1 MYIEIKIIMNNSKQ
15 TDLMAMNV
23 TWSLED
29 LELYDNRIGALDSPS
44 TIFTISKTIVLA
56 MGIIA
61 QTTFYKMMKRLPG
74 RVINQILYQHMVRA
88 IYISRFRIFFRLLL
102 SRWREVYSFSGI

>member
-1 MYIEIKIIMNNSKQ
+1 MYIEVKIIMNNSRQ
-15 TDLMAMNV
+15 TDLMAMDV
-23 TWSLED
+23 TWLLED
-29 LELYDNRIGALDSPS
+29 LDLYENRIGVGEA
-44 TIFTISKTIVLA
+44 TIFTISETIVLA

-88 IYISRFRIFFRLLL
+88 IYILYRITKPLAI
-102 SRWREVYSFSGI
+102 S

>member
-1 MYIEIKIIMNNSKQ
+1 MNNSRQ
-15 TDLMAMNV
+15 TDLMAMDV
-23 TWSLED
+23 TWLLED
-29 LELYDNRIGALDSPS
+29 LDLYENRIGVGEA
-44 TIFTISKTIVLA
+44 TIFTISETIVLA

-88 IYISRFRIFFRLLL
+88 IYIRSDTMKPKLF
-102 SRWREVYSFSGI
+102 